1 MAKDEVKDGKK
12 PSKALPGLIFLLG
25 LALIVGGVLMQI
37 GYFGGNDNPV
47 PTEENEVVD
56 EGETIDEGTVED
68 EGTVDEGTADAG
80 EADFSITTIEDNVP
94 INVRQGDEYTYA
106 GAFGMVVSD
115 FTVNCEED
123 NCGLDGDQVVL
134 KFSTADQTYPI
145 TLTPAEPTA
154 NLIDVPVT
162 VQEWHQDYIV
172 IMLTK

>member
-115 FTVNCEED
+115 FTVND
-123 NCGLDGDQVVL
+123 TSSIRVL
-134 KFSTADQTYPI
+134 PEQPNTSVIVAAPPVDIVYDFD
-145 TLTPAEPTA
+145 EPEILA
-154 NLIDVPVT
+154 P
-162 VQEWHQDYIV
+162 
-172 IMLTK
+172 